1 MKIFST
7 YMFNTCCISVYR
19 RVEKT
24 SVYEV
29 VLQLY
34 DEAWVPGLQ
43 DPDNLVHQNMTDQ
56 MLHLVSHL
64 KMQDSYQFPTLKQ
77 NIHEFDVDFSLKS
90 SS

>member
-56 MLHLVSHL
+56 MLHLVSHHKL
-64 KMQDSYQFPTLKQ
+64 LVINFQL
-77 NIHEFDVDFSLKS
+77 
-90 SS
+90 

>member
-1 MKIFST
+1 MPNQIIYNYPIHICGLLRISNKST
-7 YMFNTCCISVYR
+7 SYVRCISVYR

-56 MLHLVSHL
+56 MLHLVSL
-64 KMQDSYQFPTLKQ
+64 RIT
-77 NIHEFDVDFSLKS
+77 
-90 SS
+90 